1 MEISIS
7 QEQARV
13 PVTVF
18 HITGDIDASTSGQ
31 LESQAQQAIQTGTRF
46 LLLDLS
52 QVTFISSHG
61 VHSISQIFNWLRDK
75 SEDDHALSHG
85 LRDGK
90 FKAHHLK
97 LAKPSPHVRNVL
109 TTAGIDMFIEFH
121 SNLKKAV
128 ESF

>member
-1 MEISIS
+1 MEISVS

-18 HITGDIDASTSGQ
+18 HITGDIDAETSGQ
-31 LESQAQQAIQTGTRF
+31 LESQVQQAIQAGTRF

-52 QVTFISSHG
+52 VVPYISSYG
-61 VHSISQIFNWLRDK
+61 VRSISLIFNWLRDK

-97 LAKPSPHVRNVL
+97 LANPTPHVHNVL
-109 TTAGIDMFIEFH
+109 TTAGIDMFIEIH
-121 SNLKKAV
+121 SDLKKAV
-128 ESF
+128 ASF

>member
-1 MEISIS
+1 MEIHVS

-18 HITGDIDASTSGQ
+18 HITGDIDTSNYDQ
-31 LESQAQQAIQTGTRF
+31 LESRVQQAIQTGMRF

-52 QVTFISSHG
+52 QVAFISSYG
-61 VHSISQIFNWLRDK
+61 IRAISQIFTWLRDE
-75 SEDDHALSHG
+75 SEGDQTLSQG

-97 LAKPSPHVRNVL
+97 LVNVTPNVRRVL
-109 TTAGIDMFIEFH
+109 TTTGVDMFIEIH
-121 SNLKKAV
+121 SDLKKALD
-128 ESF
+128 SF